1 MHTGLSPETMPLHE
15 LGLDYKQFI
24 REFEKYRS
32 IHPEQ
37 SVQQALDTLLD
48 VQDDTSR
55 LLEPALP

>member
-1 MHTGLSPETMPLHE
+1 MHTGIYPETMPAEE

-24 REFEKYRS
+24 REFEKYRN

-48 VQDDTSR
+48 AQDDPSAR
-55 LLEPALP
+55 LEPALP